1 MHGSDHDEGLGAE
14 FADGTLGDEAR
25 FLLQLQVCCACFD
38 WISSRTAWTARFR
51 LEIVH
56 EARCIELIHWF
67 DTFQEAPMNVGTR
80 PTEIVT
86 RKVPF
91 AGVVRWDVDG
101 HSSH

>member
-1 MHGSDHDEGLGAE
+1 MHSSNDDQCFDAQST
-14 FADGTLGDEAR
+14 DGTLGDEAR

-51 LEIVH
+51 LQIVH
-56 EARCIELIHWF
+56 EARSIELIHWF
-67 DTFQEAPMNVGTR
+67 DTFEEAPMNVGTR

-91 AGVVRWDVDG
+91 AGVVRWDEG
-101 HSSH
+101 HHGDH